1 MSWFI
6 EIVCK
11 THEKVVRRLGPMTEK
26 EKDKSLRVAATFDH
40 PDSQYITRAVTET
53 TPGMN

>member
-1 MSWFI
+1 MSWFV

-40 PDSQYITRAVTET
+40 PDSQYTTRAVSVSAVI
-53 TPGMN
+53 MN